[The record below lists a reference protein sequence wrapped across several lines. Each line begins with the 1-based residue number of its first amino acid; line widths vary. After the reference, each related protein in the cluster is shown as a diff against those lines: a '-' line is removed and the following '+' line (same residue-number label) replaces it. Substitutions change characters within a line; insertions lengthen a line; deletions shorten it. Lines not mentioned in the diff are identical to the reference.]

1 RLASIEEDLGLR
13 YSAQNAGNEEG
24 FYSSAA
30 IQQVDTGGKDSL
42 IRPKCSEI
50 YKDMLFEYDSI
61 PFKFKLF
68 ATCSLWL
75 LLFGF
80 VLFSGTFT
88 TFKPNPAEEA
98 LISKVENMP
107 MFVFGILFCGASS
120 CALLYLSRRWKK
132 NWIWLV
138 ERILLPG
145 FINSATGLG
154 NALISVGTVHHWE
167 VSATAKSTIIITTSY
182 LGIFTVPL
190 LWYSLSLWRMKKE
203 LA

>member
-1 RLASIEEDLGLR
+1 MPSSPQRLASIEEDLGLR

-30 IQQVDTGGKDSL
+30 IQQVDTGGKEFSGSTL
-42 IRPKCSEI
+42 RLETNLAPSYQNVENTKQSEKAPLSGPKCSEI

-138 ERILLPG
+138 ERILL
-145 FINSATGLG
+145 
-154 NALISVGTVHHWE
+154 
-167 VSATAKSTIIITTSY
+167 
-182 LGIFTVPL
+182 
-190 LWYSLSLWRMKKE
+190 
-203 LA
+203 